1 VALERTGHGLLTADF
16 LRFQLDHARA
26 RDAVYEELDPAALG
40 LPHILLRSAAGDRR
54 TYLRRPDL
62 GRILREESGAR
73 LEKGSYDAAIVLA
86 DGLSASAV
94 QRHAGPLLQELMPPL
109 TEEGWRMAPLTVVL
123 QGRVAIG
130 DEIGARLGA
139 QLVAVLIG
147 ERPGLSSPDSLGI
160 YLTWAPRSGRTDA
173 ERNCI
178 SNIRSDGI
186 AYGAAAKRLLFLMQQ
201 ARARKLSGIG
211 LKEDAPLLESST

>member
-1 VALERTGHGLLTADF
+1 
-16 LRFQLDHARA
+16 LDHARA

-40 LPHILLRSAAGDRR
+40 LPYILLRSAAADRR

-62 GRILREESGAR
+62 GRILNGESRAR

-94 QRHAGPLLQELMPPL
+94 QRHAAPLLQELMPLL